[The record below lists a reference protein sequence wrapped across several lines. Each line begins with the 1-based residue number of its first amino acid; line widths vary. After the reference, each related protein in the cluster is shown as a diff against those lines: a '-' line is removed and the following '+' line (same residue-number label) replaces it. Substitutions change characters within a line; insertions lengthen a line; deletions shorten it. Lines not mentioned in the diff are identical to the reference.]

1 MQCAIF
7 FIYNVFMNYSEILLD
22 DLNHEQL
29 KNLVGV
35 NNTNIKLIGEL
46 FKVDLIF
53 RGNRLLIDCDHDT
66 FNSFSDYIEVIISYV
81 KENTLID
88 ENIIVQT
95 YNNLKN
101 NNDITWQNKIILYS
115 QSGKPIKYKTYNQF
129 LLAKAIE
136 KNDLIFSIGPAGTG
150 KTYLAVA
157 LACLAYKNEEVKKII
172 LTRPA
177 VEAGESLGFLP
188 GDLKEKIDP
197 YLMPLYD
204 SLYDILGVEQVEKMM
219 EKNIIE
225 VIPLAYM
232 RGRTLNNAFI
242 ILDEAQNT
250 TASQMLMFLTRLG
263 YNSKMIVNGD
273 ITQIDL
279 KIDKNKSG
287 LVYANKLLQD
297 VNKIAFV
304 HFNKSDV
311 VRNPLVEKIIE
322 KFVI

>member
-53 RGNRLLIDCDHDT
+53 RGNRLLIDCDHDA

-81 KENTLID
+81 KENTFID

-204 SLYDILGVEQVEKMM
+204 SLYDILGQEQVEKMI

-232 RGRTLNNAFI
+232 RGRTLNNAYI

-250 TASQMLMFLTRLG
+250 TGSQMLMFLTRLG

-297 VNKIAFV
+297 TNKIAFV

>member
-1 MQCAIF
+1 MQ
-7 FIYNVFMNYSEILLD
+7 YMEILLN
-22 DLNHEQL
+22 DLDNDKLQDL
-29 KNLVGV
+29 AGV
-35 NNTNIKLIGEL
+35 NDSNIKLMASL
-46 FKVDLIF
+46 FNLDMIL
-53 RGNRLLIDCDHDT
+53 RGHRLLISCEHDD
-66 FNSFSDYIEVIISYV
+66 FNKVSDFIDVLVSYLN
-81 KENTLID
+81 EGSSID
-88 ENIIVQT
+88 ENIIRQT
-95 YNNLKN
+95 YTNLLN
-101 NNDITWQNKIILYS
+101 NNDISWQNKIIMYTNA
-115 QSGKPIKYKTYNQF
+115 GKPIKYKTYNQF
-129 LLAKAIE
+129 LLAKSVE
-136 KNDLIFSIGPAGTG
+136 TNDLIFAIGPAGTG

-157 LACLAYKNEEVKKII
+157 LACMAYKRGDVKKII

-204 SLYDILGVEQVEKMM
+204 SLYDILGQEQVDRMLDK
-219 EKNIIE
+219 KLIE

-232 RGRTLNNAFI
+232 RGRTLNDAYV

-250 TASQMLMFLTRLG
+250 TGSQMLMFLTRLG

-287 LVYANKLLQD
+287 LVYADRLLKD
-297 VNKIAFV
+297 IKRISFV
-304 HFNKSDV
+304 TFDKSDV

-322 KFVI
+322 RFII

>member
-1 MQCAIF
+1 MS
-7 FIYNVFMNYSEILLD
+7 YSEILLD

-35 NNTNIKLIGEL
+35 NDANIKLMNDL

-53 RGNRLLIDCDHDT
+53 RGNKLLIDCDHDT
-66 FNSFSDYIEVIISYV
+66 FNDFSDYIEVIISYV

-88 ENIIVQT
+88 ENIIVQAF
-95 YNNLKN
+95 NNLKI

-204 SLYDILGVEQVEKMM
+204 SLYDILGQEQVEKMM

-232 RGRTLNNAFI
+232 RGRTLNNAYI

-250 TASQMLMFLTRLG
+250 TGSQMLMFLTRLG

-287 LVYANKLLQD
+287 LVYANKLLQNT
-297 VNKIAFV
+297 NKIAFV
-304 HFNKSDV
+304 HFNKNDV

>member
-1 MQCAIF
+1 
-7 FIYNVFMNYSEILLD
+7 MNYSEILLD
-22 DLNHEQL
+22 DLNYEQL
-29 KNLVGV
+29 VNLVGV
-35 NNTNIKLIGEL
+35 NDFNIKFIGSL
-46 FKVDLIF
+46 FKVDLIC

-66 FNSFSDYIEVIISYV
+66 FNRFSDFLEVIVSYV

-88 ENIIVQT
+88 ENLIKQI
-95 YNNLKN
+95 YSNLLSNK
-101 NNDITWQNKIILYS
+101 DISWQNKIILYT
-115 QSGKPIKYKTYNQF
+115 QNGKPVKYKTYSQF
-129 LLAKAIE
+129 LLAKAID

-150 KTYLAVA
+150 KTYLAIA
-157 LACLAYKNEEVKKII
+157 LACLAYKNGEINKII

-188 GDLKEKIDP
+188 GDLKEKINP

-204 SLYDILGVEQVEKMM
+204 SLYDILGQEQVDKMM

-232 RGRTLNNAFI
+232 RGRTLSNAYI

-250 TASQMLMFLTRLG
+250 TGSQMLMFLTRLG
-263 YNSKMIVNGD
+263 YGSKMIVNGD

-287 LVYANKLLQD
+287 LVYANKLLQNI
-297 VNKIAFV
+297 NKIAFV

-311 VRNPLVEKIIE
+311 VRNPLVEKIID
-322 KFVI
+322 KFII